1 MNYCVVLCACVL
13 LLTGLSLL
21 IDGKNFNY
29 TSLTNESVTLNGSV
43 AIARPENDSF
53 VMAFPSG
60 ISVTVKV
67 VSGALSIVF
76 AAPRSFKNQTKGL
89 LGTWNDDPE
98 DDFLTPNGTIL
109 PSNANGK
116 DIHHDFGLLCKLISL
131 LLIVATVV
139 SNVSEPLNNVC
150 FSYHSYVLVTFSS
163 MPVLATITFGTY
175 SKCFNRRAGWGVP
188 LEDKLSQWYRYERN
202 SYQYP

>member
-1 MNYCVVLCACVL
+1 MTYCVLLSVCVL

-89 LGTWNDDPE
+89 LGTWNGDPE

-109 PSNANGK
+109 PSNAYGK

-139 SNVSEPLNNVC
+139 SNASEPLNKVC
-150 FSYHSYVLVTFSS
+150 FSYHSYVLVYFQLNAGFSKLNLWDLFKS
-163 MPVLATITFGTY
+163 VATGGRDWEY
-175 SKCFNRRAGWGVP
+175 P
-188 LEDKLSQWYRYERN
+188 LKTN
-202 SYQYP
+202 